1 MYPEELIASMEH
13 ELTTAGFVPL
23 KTAAAV
29 SDHMSHQQGT
39 TLLFVNSMC
48 GCAGTGAR
56 LGMKIALEASN
67 HQPNHVVTVFAEVD
81 DEATKQVFEYTKPY
95 PPSSPAIA
103 LFKDGAL
110 VHFMERHQIKGTPP
124 EILAAELQSALEAHC
139 QLNSDTGLNCN
150 FSGSPT
156 RSSQVQS
163 LPSWAS

>member
-1 MYPEELIASMEH
+1 MYPEELVVSMEH

-29 SDHMSHQQGT
+29 SGHITHQQGT

-56 LGMKIALEASN
+56 LGMKMALKASKY
-67 HQPNHVVTVFAEVD
+67 QPDHLATVFAGVD
-81 DEATKQVFEYTKPY
+81 EEAAVQTFEYTKPY

-110 VHFMERHQIKGTPP
+110 VHFIERHQIKGTPP
-124 EILAAELQSALEAHC
+124 EVLALDLQHALALHC
-139 QLNSDTGLNCN
+139 QVSA
-150 FSGSPT
+150 
-156 RSSQVQS
+156 V
-163 LPSWAS
+163 A

>member
-1 MYPEELIASMEH
+1 MYPEELVASMEQ
-13 ELTTAGFVPL
+13 ELTEVGFVSL

-29 SDHMSHQQGT
+29 TNHMANHRGT

-56 LGMKIALEASN
+56 LGMKMALEASSQ
-67 HQPNHVVTVFAEVD
+67 QPNHMITVFAGVD
-81 DEATKQVFEYTKPY
+81 EQATAQVFEYTKPY

-139 QLNSDTGLNCN
+139 QL
-150 FSGSPT
+150 PA
-156 RSSQVQS
+156 V
-163 LPSWAS
+163 A